1 MKPPPPPQKKK
12 QQQQQKNK
20 QTKQKQRSRV
30 QLSRNDSRFAR
41 TKRSVVDGY
50 AILRQYSIGFITSF
64 HSPPSSLR
72 AGYPPGRL
80 SSYLTCARKGMT
92 RESSKVVG
100 KIKQTSFTSASA
112 TCMPEQCNF
121 GYVNTLLSESTT
133 RQQRLLGLPYS
144 LGYPAQGSSFY
155 VYRL

>member
-1 MKPPPPPQKKK
+1 MTPLPPPKKK
-12 QQQQQKNK
+12 KTTKTKTTNK
-20 QTKQKQRSRV
+20 TKQKTKQKERRRV

-41 TKRSVVDGY
+41 TIRSVVDGY

-72 AGYPPGRL
+72 AGYLLGRL
-80 SSYLTCARKGMT
+80 SSYLTSARKGMT

-144 LGYPAQGSSFY
+144 LGYPA
-155 VYRL
+155 